1 MLIKRFKLRRRA
13 GFTLVEVLIS
23 LIVAGAAVA
32 QILGLSQSV
41 QRMSVLNGQ
50 RLQANMVLMQQQA
63 RIQAYYDQV
72 KEDVVNDDSTLPEE
86 INDVTW
92 TSFVG
97 DFAEDV
103 CIGTN
108 EGSIEVRNPN
118 NCLFPRDLTDYK
130 VNINKE
136 DVGSTDEAK
145 FTIEVSWDNPTAA
158 DNLLKVNSKYFMSK

>member
-1 MLIKRFKLRRRA
+1 
-13 GFTLVEVLIS
+13 LVEVLIS
-23 LIVAGAAVA
+23 LIVAGVAVA

-72 KEDVVNDDSTLPEE
+72 KEDVVNDDSTLQEE

-108 EGSIEVRNPN
+108 GGRLEVEQVNT
-118 NCLFPRDLTDYK
+118 CLFPRDLTNYE
-130 VNINKE
+130 VSINID
-136 DVGSTDEAK
+136 DVGSNDKAK